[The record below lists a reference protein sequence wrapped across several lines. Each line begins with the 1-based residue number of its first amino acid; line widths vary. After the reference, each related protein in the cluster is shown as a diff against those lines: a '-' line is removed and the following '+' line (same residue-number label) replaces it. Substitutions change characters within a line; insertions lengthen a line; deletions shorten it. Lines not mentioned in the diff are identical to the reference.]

1 MPPKKTKKTSKEG
14 QLSVDVFQTP
24 EEIAIV
30 APIAGVN
37 PDDISITIT
46 DDVLTIKG
54 ERSNNTALLKE
65 DCFIQ
70 ECYWGSFSRSV
81 VLPADTDTSK
91 VSADCENNVLVI
103 KIPRVERIKTRIVKV
118 KK

>member
-1 MPPKKTKKTSKEG
+1 MQKPQPVKEG

-24 EEIAIV
+24 EEITIV

-37 PDDISITIT
+37 PDDVSISIT
-46 DDVLTIKG
+46 DDVITIKG
-54 ERSNNTALLKE
+54 ERTHGTTLKKD

-70 ECYWGSFSRSV
+70 ECYWGIFSRSV
-81 VLPADTDTSK
+81 VLPQDADSSRVT
-91 VSADCENNVLVI
+91 ADCKNNILVI
-103 KIPRVERIKTRIVKV
+103 TIPRVERVRTQIVKV